1 MEKENIEKKKLNRS
15 MIRRSK
21 SRKGK
26 NQKKP
31 LVVNKQPS
39 LDVNTEQQQL
49 LPPLLHS
56 DDAEI
61 PGPSKVF
68 STVKNKSEE
77 KLRNSSFL
85 QLENS
90 PTKLKKT
97 DQQQKNLVY
106 DKTIRY
112 I

>member
-1 MEKENIEKKKLNRS
+1 MENENIEKKKLKYRS
-15 MIRRSK
+15 MIRRRTK
-21 SRKGK
+21 LRKGK
-26 NQKKP
+26 NQKKS

-49 LPPLLHS
+49 LPPPLHS

-97 DQQQKNLVY
+97 EQQQK
-106 DKTIRY
+106 KTWFT
-112 I
+112 